1 MDERNQSMMKR
12 MFTVTVTFVM
22 TLVAATVVGMARPAP
37 AEAQIFLCF
46 PTYVL
51 INGRCPIECPLGWAG
66 CPCATCI
73 NLL

>member
-1 MDERNQSMMKR
+1 MMKR
-12 MFTVTVTFVM
+12 MLTLTMTFVM

-37 AEAQIFLCF
+37 AEAQIFICF

-51 INGRCPIECPLGWAG
+51 INGRCPVYCPLGFDT
-66 CPCATCI
+66 CPCETCF